1 MKEKVVNKVKIEIEL
16 SYEGDVVPDEVW
28 QTFFA
33 SAIAEA
39 AEGAAQTDQP
49 MFINDLSIVV
59 S

>member
-1 MKEKVVNKVKIEIEL
+1 MNKVKIEIEL
-16 SYEGDVVPDEVW
+16 SYEGDLVPDEVW

-49 MFINDLSIVV
+49 MFISDLSIVV